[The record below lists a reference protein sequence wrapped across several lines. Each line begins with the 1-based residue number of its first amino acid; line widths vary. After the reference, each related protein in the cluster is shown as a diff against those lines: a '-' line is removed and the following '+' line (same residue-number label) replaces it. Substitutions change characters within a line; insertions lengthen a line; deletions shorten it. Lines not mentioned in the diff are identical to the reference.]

1 MNRPTQQGSMEKIT
15 PHLPLEMPLLGFGT
29 WRLYGEECR
38 KAVGHA
44 LSVGYRHVDTAEM
57 YENEKEIGDAIR
69 ESHVAREE
77 IFITSKVWVEN
88 LWHDAA
94 KKACEGSLQRLGTD
108 YLDLYLIHWPDRTM
122 PIEEPLGALA
132 ELQQEGKIRALGV
145 SNFTIRHL
153 KDALE
158 TGLPLANNQVE
169 FHPSFN
175 QLELQAFCEET
186 GIPLTAYM
194 PIGRGKDLQLSAV
207 KAVAEKYAR
216 PPSQVILQWLM
227 QKNIAAIPKASKP
240 EHIADNFA
248 ATQWALALEDAR
260 YIDENVRER
269 KRLLN
274 PWVAD
279 FEYEL
284 WSELSP

>member
-1 MNRPTQQGSMEKIT
+1 MNQPTQLGSMERIT
-15 PHLPLEMPLLGFGT
+15 PHQSLEMPLLGFGT
-29 WRLYGEECR
+29 WRLWGEECR
-38 KAVGHA
+38 KAVIHA
-44 LSVGYRHVDTAEM
+44 LSVGYRHIDTAEM
-57 YENEKEIGDAIR
+57 YENEKEIGEAIR
-69 ESHVAREE
+69 ENHIAREE
-77 IFITSKVWVEN
+77 LFLTSKVWVEN
-88 LWHDAA
+88 LWHDAV
-94 KKACEGSLQRLGTD
+94 KKACKRSLRRLGTD
-108 YLDLYLIHWPDRTM
+108 YLDLYLIHWPDRSI

-158 TGLPLANNQVE
+158 TGIPIANNQVE

-175 QLELQAFCEET
+175 QTELQVFCEET
-186 GIPLTAYM
+186 GIWLTAYM
-194 PIGRGKDLQLSAV
+194 PIGRGKDLQLPAV
-207 KAVAEKYAR
+207 KAVAEKCDR

-227 QKNIAAIPKASKP
+227 QKKIAAIPKATTA
-240 EHIADNFA
+240 EHIDDNFA
-248 ATQWALALEDAR
+248 ATQWELAPEDVR

-279 FEYEL
+279 FEYQL